1 MGTVGHGESLKSGG
15 RHRHFTS
22 LSLYQFATHWTDNW
36 GRKSRA
42 VAAQE
47 ELIMPKLPLA
57 ATAVASILVTLATGS
72 VAQMLPPNL
81 PLAIICFNE
90 KTQTWRIGY
99 LDVVAPDGSATYVA
113 GDLWATVN
121 AKGLVQPPSNR
132 SAGVDCF
139 GKTLD
144 DLRAAGR
151 VMEFKRSEQKSA
163 QRDRQ

>member
-1 MGTVGHGESLKSGG
+1 M
-15 RHRHFTS
+15 
-22 LSLYQFATHWTDNW
+22 W
-36 GRKSRA
+36 RA
-42 VAAQE
+42 V
-47 ELIMPKLPLA
+47 PRGRPLA

-72 VAQMLPPNL
+72 VAQTLSPNL

-99 LDVVAPDGSATYVA
+99 LDAVSPDGSATYVA
-113 GDLWATVN
+113 GGLWATVN

-163 QRDRQ
+163 QGDRQ

>member
-1 MGTVGHGESLKSGG
+1 MARCAAWSSVSGHRRRFNPCDLGDWIC
-15 RHRHFTS
+15 RPN
-22 LSLYQFATHWTDNW
+22 AT
-36 GRKSRA
+36 
-42 VAAQE
+42 
-47 ELIMPKLPLA
+47 
-57 ATAVASILVTLATGS
+57 
-72 VAQMLPPNL
+72 PNL

-90 KTQTWRIGY
+90 ATQTWRIGY

>member
-1 MGTVGHGESLKSGG
+1 MARCAAWSSVRGH
-15 RHRHFTS
+15 RRRFNPCD
-22 LSLYQFATHWTDNW
+22 LSDWICRPNAT
-36 GRKSRA
+36 
-42 VAAQE
+42 
-47 ELIMPKLPLA
+47 
-57 ATAVASILVTLATGS
+57 
-72 VAQMLPPNL
+72 PNL

-90 KTQTWRIGY
+90 ATQTWRIGY

-144 DLRAAGR
+144 ELRAAGR

>member
-1 MGTVGHGESLKSGG
+1 
-15 RHRHFTS
+15 
-22 LSLYQFATHWTDNW
+22 
-36 GRKSRA
+36 
-42 VAAQE
+42 
-47 ELIMPKLPLA
+47 MPKLPLA

-72 VAQMLPPNL
+72 VAQTLPPNL

-144 DLRAAGR
+144 RCWPRHGVQAL
-151 VMEFKRSEQKSA
+151 
-163 QRDRQ
+163 

>member
-1 MGTVGHGESLKSGG
+1 
-15 RHRHFTS
+15 
-22 LSLYQFATHWTDNW
+22 
-36 GRKSRA
+36 
-42 VAAQE
+42 
-47 ELIMPKLPLA
+47 MPKLPLA
-57 ATAVASILVTLATGS
+57 ATAVASIFVTLATGS
-72 VAQMLPPNL
+72 VAQTLTPNL

-144 DLRAAGR
+144 ELRAAGR
-151 VMEFKRSEQKSA
+151 VMEFKRPEQKSA

>member
-1 MGTVGHGESLKSGG
+1 LDLRSSCH
-15 RHRHFTS
+15 HRT
-22 LSLYQFATHWTDNW
+22 LIW
-36 GRKSRA
+36 GDMWRA
-42 VAAQE
+42 V
-47 ELIMPKLPLA
+47 PRGRPLA

-72 VAQMLPPNL
+72 VAQTLPPNL

>member
-1 MGTVGHGESLKSGG
+1 
-15 RHRHFTS
+15 
-22 LSLYQFATHWTDNW
+22 
-36 GRKSRA
+36 
-42 VAAQE
+42 
-47 ELIMPKLPLA
+47 MPKLPLA

-72 VAQMLPPNL
+72 VAQTLPPNL

-99 LDVVAPDGSATYVA
+99 IDVVAPDGSATYVA

-144 DLRAAGR
+144 ELRAAGR
-151 VMEFKRSEQKSA
+151 VMEFKRPEQKSA

>member
-1 MGTVGHGESLKSGG
+1 MGPQKPRDHGVRGVDHAQASVGG
-15 RHRHFTS
+15 HRRRFNPCD
-22 LSLYQFATHWTDNW
+22 LSDWICRPNAT
-36 GRKSRA
+36 
-42 VAAQE
+42 
-47 ELIMPKLPLA
+47 
-57 ATAVASILVTLATGS
+57 
-72 VAQMLPPNL
+72 PNL

-90 KTQTWRIGY
+90 ATQTWRIGY

>member
-1 MGTVGHGESLKSGG
+1 LGPE
-15 RHRHFTS
+15 
-22 LSLYQFATHWTDNW
+22 
-36 GRKSRA
+36 SRA
-42 VAAQE
+42 VAAQV

-72 VAQMLPPNL
+72 VAQTLPPNL
-81 PLAIICFNE
+81 PFAIICFNE
-90 KTQTWRIGY
+90 KTQAWRIGY
-99 LDVVAPDGSATYVA
+99 LDVVTQDGSATYVA
-113 GDLWATVN
+113 GGLWATVN
-121 AKGLVQPPSNR
+121 AEGLVQPPSNR

-144 DLRAAGR
+144 ELRTAGR